1 MIPPRYPIFQS
12 FVKLLVF
19 GSLLLLAIAIVRQS
33 QIQELLRSSSIWV
46 ESLGALKPLVFI
58 LIYNLATV
66 LFIPGSLLT
75 MGGGAIFGLV
85 WGSIYVTISA
95 ILGATIAFI
104 IGRFWCRDLV
114 YQKMLDRPQFQA
126 IERAIDREGLK
137 IVLLTRLCP
146 ILPFN
151 LLNYAF
157 GITNISL
164 KDYVLGSLGI
174 IPGTVMY
181 VYLGDLVG
189 DIAALGQFDR
199 PIEPGVETIQ
209 WVIRSVGFIATVFMV
224 IYFSKLAKKYL
235 NYHL

>member
-1 MIPPRYPIFQS
+1 MTPPRQRGFLSIS
-12 FVKLLVF
+12 KIAVV
-19 GSLLLLAIAIVRQS
+19 GSLLLALALARHS
-33 QIQELLRSSSIWV
+33 QLQEVLRSTLVWV
-46 ESLGALKPLVFI
+46 ESLGDWKPLVFI

-85 WGSIYVTISA
+85 WGSIYVTIAA

-104 IGRFWCRDLV
+104 VGRFWCRNLV
-114 YQKMLDRPQFQA
+114 YRKMLDLPQFRA
-126 IERAIDREGLK
+126 LELAIDREGLK

-157 GITNISL
+157 GITNVSL
-164 KDYVLGSLGI
+164 QDYILGSLGI

-189 DIAALGQFDR
+189 DIATIGMRDR
-199 PIEPGVETIQ
+199 SIDPAVETIQ
-209 WVIRSVGFIATVFMV
+209 WAIRAIGFISTVIIT

>member
-1 MIPPRYPIFQS
+1 MTPPEQQRFPSILTLA
-12 FVKLLVF
+12 VV
-19 GSLLLLAIAIVRQS
+19 GSLLLALALARHS
-33 QIQELLRSSSIWV
+33 QLQELLRSTLVWV
-46 ESLGALKPLVFI
+46 ESLGYFKPLIFI

-66 LFIPGSLLT
+66 LFIPGSILT

-85 WGSIYVTISA
+85 WGSIYVTIAA
-95 ILGATIAFI
+95 ILGATMAFI
-104 IGRFWCRDLV
+104 VGRFWCRELV
-114 YQKMLDRPQFQA
+114 YQKMVDLPQFRA
-126 IERAIDREGLK
+126 IALAIDREGLK

-157 GITNISL
+157 GITNISIR
-164 KDYVLGSLGI
+164 DYMLGSLGI

-181 VYLGDLVG
+181 VYLGDLIG
-189 DIAALGQFDR
+189 DIATLGMSDR
-199 PIEPGVETIQ
+199 PLDPAVETTQ
-209 WVIRSVGFIATVFMV
+209 WIVRAIGFISTVTIA